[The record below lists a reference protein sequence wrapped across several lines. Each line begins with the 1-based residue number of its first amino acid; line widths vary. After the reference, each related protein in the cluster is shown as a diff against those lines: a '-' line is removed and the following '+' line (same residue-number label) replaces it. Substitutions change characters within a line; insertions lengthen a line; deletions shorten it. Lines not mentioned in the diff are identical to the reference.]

1 LRQTLALPLKIK
13 RAYEPAEKSDGV
25 RILVDRLWPR
35 GIKKGAFDLWLKD
48 VAPSNELRKWFH
60 HEAPKWSAFRSKYR
74 RELSANPR
82 AVAELRSA
90 VKGKT
95 ATLLYGAKD
104 ETHNQA
110 VVLAEFLKTAKAPKS
125 TGKKRAAKRG

>member
-1 LRQTLALPLKIK
+1 MPLKIK
-13 RAYEPAEKSDGV
+13 RAYEPAEKGDGV

-48 VAPSNELRKWFH
+48 VAPSNDLRNWFH
-60 HEAPKWSAFRSKYR
+60 HEVRKWSAFRSKYR
-74 RELSANPR
+74 KELSANPG

-90 VKGKT
+90 VRGKT

-110 VVLAEFLKTAKAPKS
+110 VVLAEFLKTAKAPKPAKQ
-125 TGKKRAAKRG
+125 KKAAKRG